1 MIQLNILLLLVAFYK
16 FLQRKKVKIRVFVQ
30 KWLDH
35 MLLMR
40 SYLVTMATECRYLRK
55 KCLEDK

>member
-16 FLQRKKVKIRVFVQ
+16 FLYRKRRKIRIFIK

-35 MLLMR
+35 MLLIT
-40 SYLVTMATECRYLRK
+40 SYLVTIVTVF
-55 KCLEDK
+55 